1 MKRGI
6 LCILITGILLL
17 AGCGKAADP
26 EAVTDRAAQI
36 AQMLRESK
44 FSEVIAQGDAA
55 FQAALPEY
63 QLQQAWCQTA
73 LTLGEYREIADTSIT
88 SQGGDTQTV
97 VTLGYE
103 KGGLA
108 LTLGFNE
115 EMQLT
120 GLWVKPADVQLAVA
134 TPAPLPAGIQEEEVT
149 FAADPDL
156 PLSGT
161 LTLPQ
166 EQEKP
171 LPAVVLVHGSGQSDR
186 DEAIGPNK
194 PFRDIA
200 HALAAQGIA
209 VLRYD
214 KRYYT
219 YPEEGTALGSDL
231 TLREEVLDDVAAAVQ
246 LLRADERI
254 APTQVF
260 VLGHSMGGMLL
271 PAILAEDPD
280 LAGGISMAGSL
291 RPLWEISYDQ
301 NQELAETIAPQLNKQ
316 QAAVLEQQMQ
326 QVESDITVLR
336 SLSASMLGNSET
348 LLGIPVGYWRSVE
361 EYRGDRWIDKVTQP
375 LLVLQGEEDFQ
386 VFPDTDYPLWQQALE
401 GRDNARC
408 VLYPGLNH
416 LMMQSSGRRDTG
428 DYQFPS
434 TVDAQVTADIAD
446 FVWKNVA

>member
-26 EAVTDRAAQI
+26 EAVSDRAAEI

-63 QLQQAWCQTA
+63 QLQQAWCQAA
-73 LTLGEYREIADTSIT
+73 LTLGEYRQIAATSIT
-88 SQGGDTQTV
+88 SQGSDTQAV

-103 KGGLA
+103 KGGLD

-115 EMQLT
+115 EMLLT
-120 GLWVKPADVQLAVA
+120 GLWVKPAHVQVDGA

-149 FAADPDL
+149 FAADPAL

-186 DEAIGPNK
+186 NEAIGPNK

-219 YPEEGTALGSDL
+219 YPEEGTALGSEL
-231 TLREEVLDDVAAAVQ
+231 ALREEVLDDVAAAVQ
-246 LLRADERI
+246 LLRGDERI

-301 NQELAETIAPQLNKQ
+301 NQELAETIAPQLSKQ

-348 LLGIPVGYWRSVE
+348 LLGISVGYWRSVE

-386 VFPDTDYPLWQQALE
+386 VFPDIDYPLWQQALE
-401 GRDNARC
+401 GRDNVRC

-416 LMMQSSGRRDTG
+416 LMMPGSGRRDTG

-434 TVDAQVTADIAD
+434 TVDTQVTADIAD

>member
-1 MKRGI
+1 MKRGL
-6 LCILITGILLL
+6 LCILITGLLLL

-26 EAVTDRAAQI
+26 KLATDRAAQI

-44 FSEVIAQGDAA
+44 FAEVISQGDAA

-73 LTLGEYREIADTSIT
+73 LTLGEYREIVDTAIT
-88 SQGGDTQTV
+88 SQGSDTQAV

-108 LTLGFNE
+108 LTLGFDE
-115 EMQLT
+115 EMLLT
-120 GLWVKPADVQLAVA
+120 GLWVKPTEIQLPAA
-134 TPAPLPAGIQEEEVT
+134 TPAPLPDGIQEEEVT
-149 FAADPDL
+149 FAADPAL

-161 LTLPQ
+161 LTLPK
-166 EQEKP
+166 EQKEP

-186 DEAIGPNK
+186 NEAIGPNK

-200 HALAAQGIA
+200 HALAAQGIV

-219 YPEEGTALGSDL
+219 YPEEGAALGSDL

-254 APTQVF
+254 AAAQVF

-301 NQELAETIAPQLNKQ
+301 NQELAETIAPQLSKQ

-361 EYRGDRWIDKVTQP
+361 KYRGDRWIDKVNQP
-375 LLVLQGEEDFQ
+375 LLILQGEEDFQ
-386 VFPDTDYPLWQQALE
+386 VFPDTDYPLWQQTLE

-416 LMMQSSGRRDTG
+416 LMMPGSGRRDTG
-428 DYQFPS
+428 DYQFQAA
-434 TVDAQVTADIAD
+434 VDARVTTDIAD
-446 FVWKNVA
+446 FVWENVV